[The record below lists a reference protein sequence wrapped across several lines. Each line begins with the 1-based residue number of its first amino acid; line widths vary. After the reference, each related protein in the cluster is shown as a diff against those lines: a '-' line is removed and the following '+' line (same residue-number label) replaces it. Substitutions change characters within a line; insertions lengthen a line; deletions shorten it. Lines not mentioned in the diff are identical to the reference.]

1 MCRRTAIVFRSRSSV
16 SQALVV
22 AVNGCFMKFSGVFT
36 VCLAWLALG
45 VGCGSNE
52 PFEYIPVHGKLT
64 YEDGAPIPA
73 GGILLQFE
81 ALDAK
86 PVDGMHPRPAQAGV
100 DANGVFAQATS
111 HKYGD
116 GLIPGKHKVA
126 IYYATD
132 AKGKLLVPK
141 EYTHLGT
148 TPLIVETGDGEIV
161 IKVPRPKK

>member
-1 MCRRTAIVFRSRSSV
+1 MHYCARFWSCIV
-16 SQALVV
+16 
-22 AVNGCFMKFSGVFT
+22 T
-36 VCLAWLALG
+36 LALCA
-45 VGCGSNE
+45 GCGSSG
-52 PFEYIPVHGKLT
+52 PFDYIPVSGKLT
-64 YEDGAPIPA
+64 YEDGAIIPA
-73 GGILLQFE
+73 SGILLQFE
-81 ALDAK
+81 SLDAK

-100 DANGVFAQATS
+100 DAQGVFAQATS

-148 TPLIVETGDGEIV
+148 TPLEIDTGDGEIE
-161 IKVPRPKK
+161 IKVPRP